1 MVNISATY
9 KGLIAGGLMVVTCI
23 IAYFVLKIPYNSKE
37 QFVVFAIYTAAIIWA
52 LTDFNKTITGEK
64 KFKEYFQ
71 VGFKVFMVVTLLM
84 VVYCFVFY
92 SFNTAIRDAWIT
104 NNNQLLL
111 KEGNHMPAEIEANG
125 QQMKKMF
132 LPLMAGINL
141 FKYLII
147 GVLITVIT
155 AGVFVSQKKN

>member
-1 MVNISATY
+1 MANISATY
-9 KGLIAGGLMVVTCI
+9 KGLVAGALMVITCI
-23 IAYFVLKIPYNSKE
+23 IGYFVLHIPYNSKE

-52 LTDFNKTITGEK
+52 LTDFNKTATGQK
-64 KFKEYFQ
+64 KFKDYFQ
-71 VGFKVFMVVTLLM
+71 VGFKTFMVITLVM

-92 SFNTAIRDAWIT
+92 SFNTEIRDAWIT

-125 QQMKKMF
+125 KQMKKMF

-155 AGVFVSQKKN
+155 AGVMVSQKKN